1 MSDTPNPNTPNE
13 KSTQEPSLNLE
24 KLPEQSPEPNP
35 SPEQAQNSDA
45 PNQES
50 TSLSASTLATL
61 CLIGGLIGL
70 LPFVPSFL
78 NIAAIA
84 MGHSA
89 RSKIRKNPN
98 ESGAGVALIG
108 LILGYIGW
116 LTGPILL
123 AVTVDAFTDDFA
135 RAMKAFFIS
144 LLVGASNVMSNM
156 SK

>member
-13 KSTQEPSLNLE
+13 KSAQEPSLNLE
-24 KLPEQSPEPNP
+24 KLPEQSSEP
-35 SPEQAQNSDA
+35 SPSLEQAQNSDA

-135 RAMKAFFIS
+135 VTMKMFFIA
-144 LLVGASNVMSNM
+144 LLVGASNVISR
-156 SK
+156 

>member
-1 MSDTPNPNTPNE
+1 MSDTPNPNLNSNTPNQE
-13 KSTQEPSLNLE
+13 TNPEPSSNLE
-24 KLPEQSPEPNP
+24 QS
-35 SPEQAQNSDA
+35 SDA
-45 PNQES
+45 SNQES
-50 TSLSASTLATL
+50 TSLSASALATL
-61 CLIGGLIGL
+61 CLIGALIGL
-70 LPFVPSFL
+70 LPFIPSFL

>member
-1 MSDTPNPNTPNE
+1 MSDMPNPNTPNE
-13 KSTQEPSLNLE
+13 KSAPEPSLNLE
-24 KLPEQSPEPNP
+24 KLPEQSSESNP
-35 SPEQAQNSDA
+35 SPEQAQNSDT

>member
-24 KLPEQSPEPNP
+24 KLPEQSSESNP

-61 CLIGGLIGL
+61 CLIGALIGL

-78 NIAAIA
+78 NIAVIA

-98 ESGAGVALIG
+98 EGGAGVALIG

-123 AVTVDAFTDDFA
+123 FLTLDLFSNELAGIIKVCIIA
-135 RAMKAFFIS
+135 
-144 LLVGASNVMSNM
+144 LLVCASNVIVR
-156 SK
+156 

>member
-13 KSTQEPSLNLE
+13 KSTQEPTLNLE
-24 KLPEQSPEPNP
+24 KLPEQSSEPNP
-35 SPEQAQNSDA
+35 SPEQAQNSDT

-50 TSLSASTLATL
+50 TSLSASALATL

-135 RAMKAFFIS
+135 GTMKMFFIA
-144 LLVGASNVMSNM
+144 LLVGASNVISR
-156 SK
+156 

>member
-1 MSDTPNPNTPNE
+1 MSDMPNPNTLNE
-13 KSTQEPSLNLE
+13 KSAPEPSLNLE
-24 KLPEQSPEPNP
+24 KLPEQSSESNP
-35 SPEQAQNSDA
+35 SPEQAQNSDT

>member
-24 KLPEQSPEPNP
+24 KLPEQSLEPNLT
-35 SPEQAQNSDA
+35 PEQAQNLDA
-45 PNQES
+45 SNQEP

-61 CLIGGLIGL
+61 CLIGALIGL
-70 LPFVPSFL
+70 LPFIPSFL

>member
-1 MSDTPNPNTPNE
+1 
-13 KSTQEPSLNLE
+13 
-24 KLPEQSPEPNP
+24 
-35 SPEQAQNSDA
+35 
-45 PNQES
+45 
-50 TSLSASTLATL
+50 
-61 CLIGGLIGL
+61 
-70 LPFVPSFL
+70 
-78 NIAAIA
+78 

-135 RAMKAFFIS
+135 GTMKMFFIA
-144 LLVGASNVMSNM
+144 LLVGASNVISR
-156 SK
+156 

>member
-1 MSDTPNPNTPNE
+1 MSDMPNPNTPNE

-61 CLIGGLIGL
+61 CLIGALIGL
-70 LPFVPSFL
+70 LPFIPSFL

>member
-1 MSDTPNPNTPNE
+1 MSDMPNPNTPNE
-13 KSTQEPSLNLE
+13 KSAPEPSLNLE

>member
-1 MSDTPNPNTPNE
+1 MSDTPNPNLNSNTPNQE
-13 KSTQEPSLNLE
+13 TNPEPSSNLE
-24 KLPEQSPEPNP
+24 QSSEHNPN
-35 SPEQAQNSDA
+35 SEQAQSSDA
-45 PNQES
+45 SNQES

-61 CLIGGLIGL
+61 CLIG
-70 LPFVPSFL
+70 
-78 NIAAIA
+78 
-84 MGHSA
+84 
-89 RSKIRKNPN
+89 
-98 ESGAGVALIG
+98 ALIG

>member
-1 MSDTPNPNTPNE
+1 MSDMPNPNTPNE
-13 KSTQEPSLNLE
+13 KSAPEPSLNLE
-24 KLPEQSPEPNP
+24 KLPEQSSESNP
-35 SPEQAQNSDA
+35 SPEQAQNSDT

-135 RAMKAFFIS
+135 GAMKMFFIA
-144 LLVGASNVMSNM
+144 LLVGASNVISR
-156 SK
+156 

>member
-1 MSDTPNPNTPNE
+1 MSDTPNPNLNSNTPNQE
-13 KSTQEPSLNLE
+13 TNPEPSSNLE
-24 KLPEQSPEPNP
+24 QS
-35 SPEQAQNSDA
+35 SDA
-45 PNQES
+45 SNQES
-50 TSLSASTLATL
+50 TSLSASALATL

-135 RAMKAFFIS
+135 GTMKMFFIA

>member
-13 KSTQEPSLNLE
+13 KSTQEPTLNLE
-24 KLPEQSPEPNP
+24 KLPEQSSESNP
-35 SPEQAQNSDA
+35 SPEQAQNSDT

-135 RAMKAFFIS
+135 GTMKMFFIA
-144 LLVGASNVMSNM
+144 LLVGASNVISR
-156 SK
+156 

>member
-1 MSDTPNPNTPNE
+1 MSDTPNPNLNSNTPNQE
-13 KSTQEPSLNLE
+13 TNPEPSSNLE
-24 KLPEQSPEPNP
+24 QS
-35 SPEQAQNSDA
+35 SDA
-45 PNQES
+45 SNQES

-61 CLIGGLIGL
+61 CLIGALIGL
-70 LPFVPSFL
+70 LPFIPSFL

-135 RAMKAFFIS
+135 GTMKMFFIA
-144 LLVGASNVMSNM
+144 LLVGASNVISR
-156 SK
+156 